1 MFFALQEER
10 YYLIID
16 LDFDSRLL
24 ILLIE
29 KFNLLTISSNLT
41 S

>member
-16 LDFDSRLL
+16 LDFVSRLL